1 MSPSLQSEPAG
12 AAIMEPAASASAAA
26 KAPARLSSLDA
37 YRGLVMFLMAAEM
50 LRVAEVAGHFPA
62 SAAWQWLGKH
72 SQHVE
77 WTGCTLHD
85 LIQPSFSF
93 MVGVALPFSVAGRLA
108 RGDGRTRLWLHACW
122 RGLLLVLL
130 GVFLRSLGRPQTYW
144 TFEDTLSQ
152 IGLGYPLLFAL
163 GMARERTRWVALAA
177 ILLGYWAV
185 FAAWPVPGADADLA
199 ARGVREGWAHH
210 FSGFAAHWN
219 LNANPAWAFD
229 RWFLNL
235 FPRQSEFTGSGGGY
249 STLSFIPTL
258 GTMLLGLF
266 AGQAL
271 YDARGAASARA
282 RWAVA
287 GRLTLAGLAA
297 LAAGWALDRLGVCP
311 SVKKIWTPA
320 WVLFSGGWCFLL
332 MAVFYAVADVLG
344 WRRLF
349 FPLVV
354 IGMNSI
360 AMYVLV
366 HTEGFWSRAL
376 TTHFGER
383 PFHALGDALAPML
396 HGAAVLLILWL
407 TLYWMWRR
415 RIFLRV

>member
-1 MSPSLQSEPAG
+1 
-12 AAIMEPAASASAAA
+12 
-26 KAPARLSSLDA
+26 
-37 YRGLVMFLMAAEM
+37 
-50 LRVAEVAGHFPA
+50 
-62 SAAWQWLGKH
+62 
-72 SQHVE
+72 
-77 WTGCTLHD
+77 
-85 LIQPSFSF
+85 
-93 MVGVALPFSVAGRLA
+93 VALPFSMAARLA
-108 RGDGRTRLWLHACW
+108 RGDSKARLWWHACW
-122 RGLLLVLL
+122 RGLVLVLL
-130 GVFLRSLGRPQTYW
+130 GVFLRSIGRPQTYW

-163 GMARERTRWVALAA
+163 ALARERTRWISLAV
-177 ILLGYWAV
+177 ILFGYWLS
-185 FAAWPVPGADADLA
+185 FALWPLPGPGFDPSQHRISAD
-199 ARGVREGWAHH
+199 WAHN
-210 FSGFAAHWN
+210 FTGFAAHWN
-219 LNANPAWAFD
+219 LNTNPAWAFD

-235 FPRQSEFTGSGGGY
+235 FPRENEFVGNGGGY

-271 YDARGAASARA
+271 YDTRSATRGRDQ
-282 RWAVA
+282 WALA
-287 GRLTLAGLAA
+287 GRLALAGLAA

-311 SVKKIWTPA
+311 SVKKIWTPS
-320 WVLFSGGWCFLL
+320 WTLFSGGWCFLL
-332 MAVFYAVADVLG
+332 MAGFYVVADVLRG
-344 WRRLF
+344 RRLF

-366 HTEGFWSRAL
+366 HTTEGFWSRAL
-376 TTHFGER
+376 HTHFGER
-383 PFHALGDALAPML
+383 PFHVFGDVFAPML

>member
-1 MSPSLQSEPAG
+1 
-12 AAIMEPAASASAAA
+12 
-26 KAPARLSSLDA
+26 
-37 YRGLVMFLMAAEM
+37 MFLMAAEM
-50 LRVAEVAGHFPA
+50 LRVADVARHFPSNA
-62 SAAWQWLGKH
+62 VWQWLGQH
-72 SQHVE
+72 TQHVE
-77 WTGCTLHD
+77 WTGCVLHD

-93 MVGVALPFSVAGRLA
+93 MVGVALPFSVASRLA
-108 RGDGRTRLWLHACW
+108 RGDSRMDLWLHACW
-122 RGLLLVLL
+122 RGLVLVLL
-130 GVFLRSLGRPQTYW
+130 GVFLRSIGRPQTYW

-163 GMARERTRWVALAA
+163 GLARERTRWLALAA
-177 ILLGYWAV
+177 ILFGYWLL
-185 FAAWPVPGADADLA
+185 FALWPLPGPGFDPAQHRVPSD
-199 ARGVREGWAHH
+199 WPHT

-219 LNANPAWAFD
+219 LNTNPAWAFD

-235 FPRQSEFTGSGGGY
+235 FPRENEFIGNGGGY

-266 AGQAL
+266 AGQVL
-271 YDARGAASARA
+271 HGIRGATSTRD

-320 WVLFSGGWCFLL
+320 WTLFSGGWCFLF
-332 MAVFYAVADVLG
+332 MAGFYIVADLLG

-366 HTEGFWSRAL
+366 HTTEGFWSRAL
-376 TTHFGER
+376 DTHFGQR
-383 PFHALGDALAPML
+383 PFHAFGDALAPML

-407 TLYWMWRR
+407 ILLWMWRR

>member
-1 MSPSLQSEPAG
+1 MNVPAELARAQDPVPAPSGEAP
-12 AAIMEPAASASAAA
+12 
-26 KAPARLSSLDA
+26 PARLTSLDA
-37 YRGLVMFLMAAEM
+37 FRGFVMFLMAAEV
-50 LRVAEVAGHFPA
+50 LRIGGVAEHFPTNA
-62 SAAWQWLGKH
+62 VWQWLGKH
-72 SQHVE
+72 SEHVE
-77 WTGCTLHD
+77 WTGCVLHD

-93 MVGVALPFSVAGRLA
+93 MVGVALPFSVAGRMA
-108 RGDGRTRLWLHACW
+108 RGDSRMKLWLHACW
-122 RGLLLVLL
+122 RGLVLVLL
-130 GVFLRSLGRPQTYW
+130 GVFLRSIGRAQTYW

-163 GMARERTRWVALAA
+163 GMARERTRWIALGI
-177 ILLGYWAV
+177 ILFGYWLL
-185 FAAWPVPGADADLA
+185 FALWPLPGPGHDPGRYMVPGD
-199 ARGVREGWAHH
+199 WPHT
-210 FSGFAAHWN
+210 FTGFAAHWN

-235 FPRQSEFTGSGGGY
+235 FPREKEFLGNGGGY

-266 AGQAL
+266 AGQMLHDTRAA
-271 YDARGAASARA
+271 ARTRD

-287 GRLTLAGLAA
+287 GRLVLAGLAA
-297 LAAGWALDRLGVCP
+297 MAAGWALDRLGVCP

-320 WVLFSGGWCFLL
+320 WMLFSGGWCFLF
-332 MAVFYAVADVLG
+332 MAGFYAVADIIG
-344 WRRLF
+344 WRRIF

-366 HTEGFWSRAL
+366 HTTEGFWSRAL
-376 TTHFGER
+376 HTHFGER
-383 PFHALGDALAPML
+383 PFHIFGDVFAPML
-396 HGAAVLLILWL
+396 HGAAVLIILWL
-407 TLYWMWRR
+407 ILFWMWRR